1 MVLTMLDHINRF
13 LFLALCLVTI
23 SGCATQTINTSFNAL
38 PSDDSMAYFSE
49 GWIIQKQES
58 DDYVVQMAVRDGK
71 QAWEAITG
79 LLFVQNK
86 SEKPVNVSVENIS
99 FQQDEYSI
107 DLLSYNELTQQ
118 HISRAQSRRTALAL
132 SAMAQ
137 SFSAAQPQTTTTY
150 GSGTSYG
157 SGGTTSYYGT
167 TQSYTHDPAASAAAK
182 AQIQANVQAG
192 VSNIQSDLQR
202 NLNSMDGY
210 LQKTTVFPGQS
221 YSGRFQSQMTRFD
234 QRRESIYAL
243 TVELDGERFSF
254 KFIEEADIQTHQRKL
269 F

>member
-1 MVLTMLDHINRF
+1 MLNHIKWF
-13 LFLALCLVTI
+13 IVATLGIGML
-23 SGCATQTINTSFNAL
+23 SGCATQTINTSFTAL

-58 DDYVVQMAVRDGK
+58 EDYVVQMAVRDGK
-71 QAWEAITG
+71 QAWDAITG

-86 SEKPVNVSVENIS
+86 SEEPINVGVENIA
-99 FQQDEYSI
+99 FQQDDYSI

-137 SFSAAQPQTTTTY
+137 SFSATAPQTTTTY
-150 GSGTSYG
+150 GSGTAYG
-157 SGGTTSYYGT
+157 NGGTASYYGT
-167 TQSYTHDPAASAAAK
+167 TQSYTYDPAANAAAQS
-182 AQIQANVQAG
+182 QIQANVQAG
-192 VSNIQSDLQR
+192 TSNIQSDLQR
-202 NLNSMDGY
+202 NLDSMNGY

-234 QRRESIYAL
+234 QRPESIYAL
-243 TVELDGERFSF
+243 TVKLGGETFSF
-254 KFIEEADIQTHQRKL
+254 KFVEGADIQTHQRKL

>member
-1 MVLTMLDHINRF
+1 MLDHIKR
-13 LFLALCLVTI
+13 LAVVTFGAVI
-23 SGCATQTINTSFNAL
+23 LSGCATQTINTSFTAL

-58 DDYVVQMAVRDGK
+58 KDYVVQMAVRDGK
-71 QAWEAITG
+71 QAWDAING

-86 SEKPVNVSVENIS
+86 SEEPINVDVENIS

-137 SFSAAQPQTTTTY
+137 SFSAAGPQTTTTY
-150 GSGTSYG
+150 GSGTAYG
-157 SGGTTSYYGT
+157 SGGTASYYGT
-167 TQSYTHDPAASAAAK
+167 TQSYTYDPSANAAAQ
-182 AQIQANVQAG
+182 AQIQANVQSG

-202 NLNSMDGY
+202 NLDSMDGY
-210 LQKTTVFPGQS
+210 LQKTTVFPGQT

-234 QRRESIYAL
+234 QRPESVYAL
-243 TVELDGERFSF
+243 TVELGGETFSF
-254 KFIEEADIQTHQRKL
+254 KFVEEADIQTHQRKL

>member
-1 MVLTMLDHINRF
+1 
-13 LFLALCLVTI
+13 
-23 SGCATQTINTSFNAL
+23 
-38 PSDDSMAYFSE
+38 
-49 GWIIQKQES
+49 
-58 DDYVVQMAVRDGK
+58 
-71 QAWEAITG
+71 
-79 LLFVQNK
+79 
-86 SEKPVNVSVENIS
+86 
-99 FQQDEYSI
+99 
-107 DLLSYNELTQQ
+107 
-118 HISRAQSRRTALAL
+118 
-132 SAMAQ
+132 MAQ
-137 SFSAAQPQTTTTY
+137 SFSAAQSQTTTTY
-150 GSGTSYG
+150 GSGTAYG
-157 SGGTTSYYGT
+157 SGGTASYYGT
-167 TQSYTHDPAASAAAK
+167 AQSYTHDPAASAAAQ

-234 QRRESIYAL
+234 QRPESIYAL

>member
-1 MVLTMLDHINRF
+1 MVFPMFNHISRF
-13 LFLALCLVTI
+13 VVMALGFGMM

-71 QAWEAITG
+71 QAWEPITG

-86 SEKPVNVSVENIS
+86 SKKPVNVSVEKIT

-150 GSGTSYG
+150 GSGTAYG

-167 TQSYTHDPAASAAAK
+167 AQSYTHDPAAAQ

-234 QRRESIYAL
+234 QKPESIYAL

>member
-1 MVLTMLDHINRF
+1 MLNLIKR
-13 LFLALCLVTI
+13 LAVLALGFGML

-38 PSDDSMAYFSE
+38 PSDDSLAYFSE
-49 GWIIQKQES
+49 GWIIQKQETE
-58 DDYVVQMAVRDGK
+58 DYVVQMAVRDGK
-71 QAWEAITG
+71 QAWEAING

-86 SEKPVNVSVENIS
+86 SEEPVNVSVENIS

-150 GSGTSYG
+150 GSGTAYG
-157 SGGTTSYYGT
+157 SGGTASYYGT
-167 TQSYTHDPAASAAAK
+167 AQSYTYDPATSAAAQ
-182 AQIQANVQAG
+182 AQIQANAHAG
-192 VSNIQSDLQR
+192 ASSIQSELQR
-202 NLNSMDGY
+202 DLNSMDGY
-210 LQKTTVFPGQS
+210 LQKTTVFPGQN

-234 QRRESIYAL
+234 QRPESVYAL
-243 TVELDGERFSF
+243 TVELGGETFSF
-254 KFIEEADIQTHQRKL
+254 EFVEEADIQTHQRKL

>member
-1 MVLTMLDHINRF
+1 MLDHIKQ
-13 LFLALCLVTI
+13 LAVVMFGVSIL
-23 SGCATQTINTSFNAL
+23 SGCATQTINTSFTAL

-58 DDYVVQMAVRDGK
+58 EDYIVQMAVRDGK
-71 QAWEAITG
+71 QAWDAING

-86 SEKPVNVSVENIS
+86 SDEPVNVGVENIS
-99 FQQDEYSI
+99 FQQDGYSI

-137 SFSAAQPQTTTTY
+137 SFSAAGPQSTTTY
-150 GSGTSYG
+150 GSGTAYG
-157 SGGTTSYYGT
+157 NGGTTSYYGS
-167 TQSYTHDPAASAAAK
+167 TQSYTYDPAANAAAQ
-182 AQIQANVQAG
+182 AQIQANVQSG
-192 VSNIQSDLQR
+192 VSNIEADLQR
-202 NLNSMDGY
+202 NLDSMDGY
-210 LQKTTVFPGQS
+210 LQKTTVFPGQT

-234 QRRESIYAL
+234 QRAESRYTL
-243 TVELDGERFSF
+243 RVELGGETFSF
-254 KFIEEADIQTHQRKL
+254 EFLEEADIETHQRKL

>member
-1 MVLTMLDHINRF
+1 MVLAMLHHINRF
-13 LFLALCLVTI
+13 VVLALAFGMI

-58 DDYVVQMAVRDGK
+58 EDYVVQMAVRDGK
-71 QAWEAITG
+71 QAWEAVTG

-86 SEKPVNVSVENIS
+86 SEESVNVSVENIS

-132 SAMAQ
+132 GAMAQ

-150 GSGTSYG
+150 GSGTAYG
-157 SGGTTSYYGT
+157 SGGTANYFGT
-167 TQSYTHDPAASAAAK
+167 TQSYTHNPAASAATQ
-182 AQIQANVQAG
+182 AQIQANVQSG
-192 VSNIQSDLQR
+192 VSNIQSDLKQ

-210 LQKTTVFPGQS
+210 LQKTTVFPGQT

-234 QRRESIYAL
+234 QRPESIYAL
-243 TVELDGERFSF
+243 TVELGNERFSF
-254 KFIEEADIQTHQRKL
+254 EFVEEADIQTHQRKL